1 MLEAVSGVNQVGKEE
16 YILIEDIKH
25 LFCAENIKEH

>member
-16 YILIEDIKH
+16 CILIEDIKH
-25 LFCAENIKEH
+25 LFCTENIKEY